1 MIRRT
6 LLGCTIALLT
16 SISISNP
23 GCADEVVPEESEQP
37 EGREQWRA
45 RLLTAN
51 QEVASAQKR
60 NTAAL
65 RTYEIMRHRRRPRG
79 EGKQVIMDELEL
91 TREELASAQQKLEK
105 IEKAARRAGVPPSWL
120 RFDPAELDVPAAVPA
135 SPEP

>member
-6 LLGCTIALLT
+6 LLVCSIALLA
-16 SISISNP
+16 SIGIP
-23 GCADEVVPEESEQP
+23 GPVCADEVEPEKSEQP
-37 EGREQWRA
+37 EGRVQWRA
-45 RLLTAN
+45 RLLVAN

-79 EGKQVIMDELEL
+79 EGKQEIMDALEL
-91 TREELASAQQKLEK
+91 SREELATAQQKLEK

-120 RFDPAELDVPAAVPA
+120 RFDPAELDVPAAVPE